1 MAIQFIKEDGT
12 GLDDATVYADL
23 AEADQYLENSDRK
36 TAWRTSSS
44 KERQAALI
52 QGADYIDQ
60 TFRNRYKGQR
70 FSSAQRLE
78 WPRIEVFDEL
88 GNITTPPAGD
98 AGSIPEEIGNASI
111 EYAFEAAQAVLAPT
125 PAVDETGREVV
136 EIREKVDVLETWTK
150 YRDISTAK
158 FKKFPRAELVIRRWL
173 RRGTAGLTL
182 RAG

>member
-1 MAIQFIKEDGT
+1 MAIQFILEDGT
-12 GLDDATVYADL
+12 GKTDATVYADL
-23 AEADQYLENSDRK
+23 DAADQYLENSDRK
-36 TAWRTSSS
+36 TAWRSSSS

-52 QGADYIDQ
+52 GGADYIDQ
-60 TFRNRYKGQR
+60 TYRNRYKGQR
-70 FSSAQRLE
+70 FSSEQRLE

-88 GNITTPPAGD
+88 GNLTTPPAGD

-125 PAVDETGREVV
+125 PLVDDTGREVV

-150 YRDISTAK
+150 YRDITTK
-158 FKKFPRAELVIRRWL
+158 RFKQFPRAELVIRRWL
-173 RRGTAGLTL
+173 RRGVGGLTV

>member
-1 MAIQFIKEDGT
+1 MTIQFILEDGT
-12 GLDDATVYADL
+12 GVVDATTYADL
-23 AEADQYLENSDRK
+23 AAADQYLENSDRR

-70 FSSAQRLE
+70 FSSEQRLE
-78 WPRIEVFDEL
+78 WPRIQVFDEL
-88 GNITTPPAGD
+88 GNPTEPDPGLVD
-98 AGSIPEEIGNASI
+98 SIPEEIGNAAI
-111 EYAFEAAQAVLAPT
+111 EYAFEAAIAPLAPT
-125 PAVDETGREVV
+125 PVVDDTGREV
-136 EIREKVDVLETWTK
+136 ISKREKVDVLEESTQ

-158 FKKFPRAELVIRRWL
+158 FRKFPRAELVLRRWL
-173 RRGTAGLTL
+173 RRGVAGLTL

>member
-1 MAIQFIKEDGT
+1 MAITLTKEDGT
-12 GLDDATVYADL
+12 GLVNANVYADL
-23 AEADQYLENSDRK
+23 ADADQYLENTDRK

-44 KERQAALI
+44 KERSAALI
-52 QGADYIDQ
+52 QGADYLDQ
-60 TFRNRYKGQR
+60 TYRNRYVGER
-70 FSSAQRLE
+70 FSSTQRLE
-78 WPRIEVFDEL
+78 WPRNEVFDEL
-88 GNITTPPAGD
+88 GLLVPAD
-98 AGSIPEEIGNASI
+98 EIPEEVGNASI

-125 PAVDETGREVV
+125 PVVDDTGREVV
-136 EIREKVDVLETWTK
+136 EVREKVDVLETWTK